1 MENKPLRDDLMGR
14 DDHEYTEEEETAL
27 GDDDY
32 NENDY
37 GGSSV
42 STNSSLLGSPTRA
55 PVQLGNRDDPT
66 HNAQKRIME
75 RQRRA
80 RIEEMEQERRRH
92 RAHMFVPPGKR
103 TGNGIDTTPALFTCR
118 NCGCRDTHMKK
129 CGGGC
134 KGHYLCSEM
143 CLHDDWNAGGHKKV
157 CLRGGGGKEAIV

>member
-1 MENKPLRDDLMGR
+1 MEKKPLRDDLMGR
-14 DDHEYTEEEETAL
+14 DDHEYTEEEEAAL
-27 GDDDY
+27 GEDDY

-42 STNSSLLGSPTRA
+42 STSSLLGSPTR
-55 PVQLGNRDDPT
+55 PLMGGRDDPNG
-66 HNAQKRIME
+66 HSNAQKRIME

-103 TGNGIDTTPALFTCR
+103 TGNGIDTPALFTCR

-134 KGHYLCSEM
+134 KGHYLCSEL

-157 CLRGGGGKEAIV
+157 CLRGGQAGV